1 MRSAC
6 EVTSMKLARATS
18 ALENALLAQMNAH
31 YPRNEDDSGQMIFSL
46 SHETDN
52 TNIASELDEGLEFPI
67 IIPVDGRISTQI
79 PAHPP
84 NKMQHCCASAEEEFQ
99 PALDIPDFAHE
110 NIDARSLLS
119 PREISVLNLLSEGLS
134 NKYIARELDIAEP
147 TVKCHVKSILRK
159 LGVRNRFEA
168 AMWVLRARGQLVT

>member
-1 MRSAC
+1 
-6 EVTSMKLARATS
+6 MKLARATS
-18 ALENALLAQMNAH
+18 ALESALLAQMNTH
-31 YPRNEDDSGQMIFSL
+31 SPRDEDDSDPLIFSL
-46 SHETDN
+46 SHEPDTRN
-52 TNIASELDEGLEFPI
+52 KELRNKELEVDEDIDAPI
-67 IIPVDGRISTQI
+67 IISVDGRISAQL
-79 PAHPP
+79 PAKPQSG
-84 NKMQHCCASAEEEFQ
+84 MQHCCARADDDLRSA
-99 PALDIPDFAHE
+99 IVMPDFPHDD
-110 NIDARSLLS
+110 IDARSLLS